1 MAILKTVRLPEAVN
15 RAKLE
20 ERKVCEKATDKVKAD
35 LALVT
40 RGLEKEAVQ
49 RRAQRKAAEEREQH
63 LLAEMEDLKK

>member
-1 MAILKTVRLPEAVN
+1 M
-15 RAKLE
+15 
-20 ERKVCEKATDKVKAD
+20 CEKATEKVKAD

-63 LLAEMEDLKK
+63 LLKEMEDLKK